1 MALRT
6 KWKPGKEEVVAQNG
20 AVTSMQPQSAEAGL
34 AMLKAGGNAVDAAV
48 AMGFCNVVLEPYM
61 ATIGGMGYMLV
72 HVASEGKTYAI
83 DFNGRAPRKAN
94 PEMYNVTGPAPAGG
108 IHLFDVE
115 GEANREGPL
124 SVTVPATCAGLC
136 EAHQRFG
143 VLPLEQV
150 LEPAIQLASDGFE
163 ANWYLTLYAANSMD
177 AFNRDPYLAGMW
189 LPNGRPP
196 RSSPKPG
203 QKVIQ
208 RDLGDLLRNIATQ
221 GRAAMYEG
229 EVADSIDSFMRDNG
243 GVLTKQDLSDYQPMV
258 SEPLSVTYAGHEVKA
273 VPTPSGGITNLQTFR
288 ILESLGFSS
297 MKHNSVEYFHTFIQA
312 ARHTFAD
319 RFRYLGDW
327 EHSEVPLDGMLSVE
341 YARDIAGLVTASERA
356 NVGVDYDE
364 EPWGYYLDREL
375 HDPWRHQSR
384 MAQSPVPVP
393 AMDQNY
399 EDTTQINVVDKDR
412 NAVSCTHTGVF
423 TAGANPPSTGVYL
436 VGGMAWFLPQ
446 GGYANSVSGWKR
458 PLNNMAP
465 VMVFRGGRPVLCQ
478 GAPGARKIMNR
489 GVQVVS
495 NVVAFGMS
503 PQEALIAPTVDASGR
518 DTLVD
523 SRLPDS
529 TIQGLIDLGH
539 RVQVVE
545 EEPGMGGNFSRPS
558 AIKIDYQRGV
568 LYAGVDVF
576 RPAIALGY

>member
-83 DFNGRAPRKAN
+83 DFNGRAPRNAN

-177 AFNRDPYLAGMW
+177 AFNRDPYLASMW

-412 NAVSCTHTGVF
+412 NAVSFINSLFEAFGS
-423 TAGANPPSTGVYL
+423 GL
-436 VGGMAWFLPQ
+436 VGPESGVLLQNRGFSFNLDK
-446 GGYANSVSGWKR
+446 GHANCIAANKR
-458 PLNNMAP
+458 PMHTIIPGMVVKDAKT
-465 VMVFRGGRPVLCQ
+465 VMPFGVMGGQ
-478 GAPGARKIMNR
+478 Y
-489 GVQVVS
+489 Q
-495 NVVAFGMS
+495 AFGHMYFLTNLFEHGLGL
-503 PQEALIAPTVDASGR
+503 QEAMDLPRLFPALDGPVEIESGMPADTVA
-518 DTLVD
+518 
-523 SRLPDS
+523 
-529 TIQGLIDLGH
+529 GLEAMGHKTAATAKPIGGAQAIRIDWD
-539 RVQVVE
+539 E
-545 EEPGMGGNFSRPS
+545 
-558 AIKIDYQRGV
+558 GV
-568 LYAGVDVF
+568 LTGASEPRKDGQ
-576 RPAIALGY
+576 ALGY